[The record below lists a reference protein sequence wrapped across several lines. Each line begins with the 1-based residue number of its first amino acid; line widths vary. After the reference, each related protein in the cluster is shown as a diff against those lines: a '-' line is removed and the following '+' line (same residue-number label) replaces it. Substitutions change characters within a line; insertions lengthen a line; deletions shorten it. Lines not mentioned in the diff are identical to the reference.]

1 LKDYYKILSVERS
14 DGTATIKR
22 VFRRLALQLHPDIN
36 QAPNAHQQFVDLNE
50 AYNILR
56 NPVKRKRYNRL
67 LDSYKIEKEKTQR
80 DNRKQKSRESS
91 INKSARKGKSKGQKY
106 ASESGRRF
114 KKRTSSWKSNFLA
127 DVFLE
132 ITFRALW
139 AMISS
144 IFDF

>member
-1 LKDYYKILSVERS
+1 MKDYYKILSVERS

-22 VFRRLALQLHPDIN
+22 VFRRLALKLHPDIN

-50 AYNILR
+50 AYNVLR

-67 LDSYKIEKEKTQR
+67 LDSYKIEKENTKR
-80 DNRKQKSRESS
+80 SARKQKSRESS
-91 INKSARKGKSKGQKY
+91 IVKSARNGQSKGQKY
-106 ASESGRRF
+106 ASESGKRF
-114 KKRTSSWKSNFLA
+114 KQRTSRWKSSFLA

-132 ITFRALW
+132 LTVRALW
-139 AMISS
+139 ALISS